1 MKFIKITAIAVFSL
15 FVLLIAFYNIRG
27 MLTLGT
33 IEPSLDPVRDITAN
47 RVVLVTGATG
57 SVGDGL
63 LKAAIEDPNVSKVY
77 VITRRSSARIDAGVA
92 SGKVTSLVHQDFT
105 DFSLFQTELAEV
117 NTVLWGLGV
126 SSIGIDEALYK
137 KIQLD
142 FPVAFT
148 KQWLAVRNTAP
159 MAFHYITGMGT
170 GGDADWAKVK
180 RQAELE
186 LTAMAENTPLRTF
199 HYRSAFVRPSSEQ
212 SNAFHYLL
220 EALFTP
226 GSMVIS
232 AKELGQCMLEIG
244 IRTEELANGAIIDN
258 ADSIAYADTYRT
270 D

>member
-1 MKFIKITAIAVFSL
+1 MKLLKIAAITVLAL
-15 FVLLIAFYNIRG
+15 FVLLIVFYNVRG

-33 IEPSLDPVRDITAN
+33 IEPAVDPVRNLAAN
-47 RVVLVTGATG
+47 DVVLVTGATG

-63 LKAAIEDPNVSKVY
+63 LKAAIEDPNVSKIY

-92 SGKVTSLVHQDFT
+92 SGKVISFEHKDFT
-105 DFSLFQTELAEV
+105 DFSPFTTELAEV

-126 SSIGIDEALYK
+126 TSIGTDEALYK

-142 FPVAFT
+142 FPIAFT
-148 KQWLAVRNTAP
+148 RQWLAVRNTGP

-170 GGDADWAKVK
+170 EGDAGWAKVK
-180 RQAELE
+180 RQAEEE
-186 LTAMAENTPLRTF
+186 LTAMAKNTPLRTF
-199 HYRSAFVRPSSEQ
+199 HYRSAFVRPTSEQ
-212 SNAFHYLL
+212 SNAFHYFL

-226 GSMVIS
+226 GSMVIP

-244 IRTEELANGAIIDN
+244 IRTNELANGTVIDN
-258 ADSIAYADTYRT
+258 ADSIAYADVYRT